1 MTGTN
6 NNIEYQINIYNEST
20 YTVGSTD
27 NVNSYDKVYFG
38 DNAREYPTSKHGI
51 SIIQNG
57 EIVNKC
63 LIVGSGGS
71 TTIHKHSSARYKSQL
86 LICCCN
92 SVFCIT
98 LPDLELKWVK
108 VLDIVTCFQIFE
120 HNNNF
125 IIHGEI
131 QVSKIDSN
139 GKLKWQF
146 GGQDIFVSIDNQEE
160 FKIEEDGILL
170 CDFANTFY
178 KIDFDGKLIWS
189 KNKNEKADNNR

>member
-1 MTGTN
+1 MTGIN
-6 NNIEYQINIYNEST
+6 NNIEYQIKIYNEST
-20 YTVGSTD
+20 YTVGSID
-27 NVNSYDKVYFG
+27 NVNSYDKIYFG
-38 DNAREYPTSKHGI
+38 DNAREYPTSKHGV

-71 TTIHKHSSARYKSQL
+71 TTIHENSSVRYKNQL

-92 SVFCIT
+92 SVFCIS
-98 LPDLELKWVK
+98 LPNLELEWVK
-108 VLDIVTCFQIFE
+108 VFDSATCFQIFE
-120 HNNNF
+120 LNDSF
-125 IIHGEI
+125 IIHGET

-139 GKLKWQF
+139 GNLKWKF
-146 GGQDIFVSIDNQEE
+146 GGEDIFVSIDNEVE
-160 FKIEEDGILL
+160 FKILEDGIIL

-189 KNKNEKADNNR
+189 KNEKRKS